1 MARDNTLCTEEP
13 AVAPVSRTA
22 LFPNTALQR
31 VCSKLLFAQL
41 SDRTGL
47 FVLVGGAGMGKSALM
62 ASMLAHSPTTDCRV
76 GLCGRPDLSCKGLL
90 DLWRARL
97 GIPGEASD
105 HDAQLNELGE
115 FLSARLDQG
124 AAAALLLDDA
134 HSVQNEVLEM
144 LSAISRWHLNGR
156 KLVRIMLAGRPELTP
171 RLDRPELAHVR
182 KSIAFQAELGPLRE
196 AEVAGYIAHRLVA
209 AGQGASDLFSTEAVA
224 SIAWAAAGVPRRIN
238 VLCHAAI
245 SIAKRRAGNSVSAE
259 VAELA
264 ARACAD
270 FLRRSEVDGEPREDG
285 AGAIARQAV
294 PGQDWPWSQTGGAGA
309 EASSGMLRPLPA
321 LPEIGRRPS
330 RRMGRAARATAATL
344 AGLAISVAAASIY
357 SDHFVPWDLAVVNA
371 LAVFEDRTPPTR
383 SATDTVPPR
392 PPGMRA
398 AAPAVESARRPE
410 SPADSAAMTDGV
422 AARQRPP
429 EPADEDLRDRQGL
442 SIALQTIT
450 ADTLPDTAAP
460 GTPMLSD
467 STSDGRLPSVIDE
480 AEAIVF
486 KALAWRLDN
495 AVHKATEAPSLVPA
509 QAMQPRPD
517 PSVEQLMARGDELLA
532 LGDIAAARL
541 FYEAAANAGN
551 AAAAAKVGMTYDPL
565 YLERRGVLGAA
576 ANADKAIEWYNEA
589 IAGGHARAMLRLDG
603 LTAYLKSA
611 ASTTG
616 GRPGPESKIETE
628 PSAARPPQAAPVEE
642 AARGAAPKTTAEALR
657 IQLAAVK
664 TKDAAMRE
672 GLRLQAM
679 HRDLLGDKDLSIE
692 RLRLS
697 GGRGV
702 LFGIQM
708 GPFPDSVSALDTCT
722 KLKALQQDCF
732 VVAPD

>member
-1 MARDNTLCTEEP
+1 
-13 AVAPVSRTA
+13 
-22 LFPNTALQR
+22 
-31 VCSKLLFAQL
+31 
-41 SDRTGL
+41 
-47 FVLVGGAGMGKSALM
+47 
-62 ASMLAHSPTTDCRV
+62 
-76 GLCGRPDLSCKGLL
+76 
-90 DLWRARL
+90 
-97 GIPGEASD
+97 
-105 HDAQLNELGE
+105 
-115 FLSARLDQG
+115 
-124 AAAALLLDDA
+124 
-134 HSVQNEVLEM
+134 
-144 LSAISRWHLNGR
+144 
-156 KLVRIMLAGRPELTP
+156 
-171 RLDRPELAHVR
+171 
-182 KSIAFQAELGPLRE
+182 
-196 AEVAGYIAHRLVA
+196 
-209 AGQGASDLFSTEAVA
+209 
-224 SIAWAAAGVPRRIN
+224 
-238 VLCHAAI
+238 
-245 SIAKRRAGNSVSAE
+245 
-259 VAELA
+259 
-264 ARACAD
+264 
-270 FLRRSEVDGEPREDG
+270 
-285 AGAIARQAV
+285 
-294 PGQDWPWSQTGGAGA
+294 
-309 EASSGMLRPLPA
+309 MLRPLPA

-603 LTAYLKSA
+603 LTAYLKST

-616 GRPGPESKIETE
+616 GRTSAGEPVASPGAEPTAGRPGLGVAVETGPSTATPPRTDPAEKIAQ
-628 PSAARPPQAAPVEE
+628 SAAP
-642 AARGAAPKTTAEALR
+642 GAATEALR